1 MQQDPAGR
9 IGKVF
14 VGRAAGA
21 EGVSIVIDNEQAA
34 RNKLGIEVF
43 ELGLGAVVGIGVQP
57 QESNLPVQV
66 VRSRLFDVAWV

>member
-1 MQQDPAGR
+1 
-9 IGKVF
+9 
-14 VGRAAGA
+14 
-21 EGVSIVIDNEQAA
+21 VSIVIDNDQAA

-57 QESNLPVQV
+57 QESNLPVLV